1 MSRILTRKRVLW
13 FFTILLAAILVTLA
27 AWIAVAGPVTV
38 YRVVRYG
45 DTMIDDFKFYPF
57 RRLRAGE
64 SPFLFEE
71 NRSGL
76 FVPSVVELDGRTQ
89 SELEDLLQSN
99 DTIAFLI
106 IKDDALVYER
116 YYQGHSQ
123 SSLSQSFSMAKSF
136 TSALVGMALDDGL
149 IASVD
154 QPVTGFIPELA
165 EAGFEDVTVRHLLTM
180 MSGSNY
186 VENDNPFG
194 IHVILNYTPNLE
206 REILGFGMERTPGE
220 HWRYKSGDNALLAL
234 ILDRALGQMTITDY
248 TQERLWAPLGMQYD
262 GMWTL
267 DHEGDGLEKTWCC
280 LAATARDFAKLGR
293 LYLNDG
299 NWGGRQLLS
308 PDWIR
313 QSTQVGGVP
322 ETDWPD
328 DFRAVG
334 WRNYGYQWWLL
345 SDEEGDYMAS
355 GKDGQ
360 YLYVNPS
367 RNVIILRLGW
377 STGDLFT
384 SQWISLFKHLARE
397 VS

>member
-45 DTMIDDFKFYPF
+45 DTMIDEFKFYPF
-57 RRLRAGE
+57 RRLRASE